1 MKIKWGKI
9 LSVALG
15 LSMIMGTIGC
25 GASAP
30 KQDAEGTKTE
40 ASSSGAETKESAD
53 SSKETAKD
61 PVTLNFWHIW
71 GAETDASYASVKKVI
86 ADFEAQYPNIKIK
99 VDTTENEA
107 YKTKI
112 KAAAA
117 ANELP
122 DLFSSWGGGFSK
134 PFIDA
139 SRVLPIDEYLNDGTK
154 DKLVNGALAN
164 VTYNDK
170 VYGLTFGLSCGA
182 FFVNKEL
189 FEQNNIKIP
198 ENYSELITA
207 VKAFKAKG
215 MTPMAVS
222 GKDVWTIAM
231 YFDAMA
237 LKAAGN
243 DKIISTLSKKGSFK
257 DPEFLNA
264 AQKLAELVS
273 LGAFPEGAAS
283 LSKDESDIPFLE
295 GKIPMLFNGSWT
307 AGTVY
312 RDDSKIKDKVI
323 PVGFPV
329 FEDGKGNKNQFT
341 GGAVDAIMVNA
352 NTKYKEEA
360 VLFQKYFCENMAR
373 ETYLAGAYLPAW
385 KVQVDESNINPV
397 TVDLAKLTS
406 EAEGFTLWWDT
417 LLEGQDTQVYLN
429 SLQELFLGNIKP
441 EEFVD
446 KLQTIYE

>member
-1 MKIKWGKI
+1 MKLRMGKL
-9 LSVALG
+9 LSVVLG
-15 LSMIMGTIGC
+15 LSMVMGTIGC
-25 GASAP
+25 GANAP
-30 KQDAEGTKTE
+30 KQD
-40 ASSSGAETKESAD
+40 GAATSTDTPAATTSAAD
-53 SSKETAKD
+53 TADTSKE
-61 PVTLNFWHIW
+61 PVELTFWHIW
-71 GAETDASYASVKKVI
+71 GAETDASYGAVKKVI
-86 ADFEAQYPNIKIK
+86 GDFEAKYPNIKIK
-99 VDTTENEA
+99 VDSTENEA

-122 DLFSSWGGGFSK
+122 DVFSSWGGGFSK
-134 PFIDA
+134 PFIEA
-139 SRVLPIDEYLNDGTK
+139 NRVLPIDEYLNDGTK
-154 DKLVNGALAN
+154 DKLVNGALSN

-170 VYGLTFGLSCGA
+170 TYGLTFGLSCGA
-182 FFVNKEL
+182 MFVNKEL

-198 ENYSELITA
+198 ETYSELITA

-215 MTPMAVS
+215 ITPMAVS
-222 GKDVWTIAM
+222 GKDIWTIAM

-243 DKIISTLSKKGSFK
+243 DKIVSTLAKKGSFK
-257 DPEFLNA
+257 DPEFLSA
-264 AQKLAELVS
+264 ASKLAELVK

-283 LSKDESDIPFLE
+283 LTKDESDIPFLQ

-312 RDDSKIKDKVI
+312 REDSQIKDKVI

-341 GGAVDAIMVNA
+341 GGAVDSIMVNA
-352 NTKYKEEA
+352 NTKHKEEA

-385 KVQVDESNINPV
+385 KIEGVDESKINPV
-397 TVDLAKLTS
+397 TVKLKELTS
-406 EAEGFTLWWDT
+406 SAEGFTLWWDT
-417 LLEGQDTQVYLN
+417 QLEGQDTQVYLN
-429 SLQELFLGNIKP
+429 ALQELFLGSITP
-441 EEFVD
+441 QEFTD

>member
-1 MKIKWGKI
+1 MKLKGVKF
-9 LSVALG
+9 LSMLLG
-15 LSMIMGTIGC
+15 LSMIMGTMGC
-25 GASAP
+25 ASNTPKGETAGA
-30 KQDAEGTKTE
+30 KTE
-40 ASSSGAETKESAD
+40 ASSEKAEESKDTEPAKE
-53 SSKETAKD
+53 

-71 GAETDASYASVKKVI
+71 GAETDASNASVKKVI

-112 KAAAA
+112 KASAA

-122 DLFSSWGGGFSK
+122 DLFSTWGGGFSK
-134 PFIDA
+134 PFIEA
-139 SRVLPIDEYLNDGTK
+139 NRVLAIDEYLNDGTK

-198 ENYSELITA
+198 ETYTELITA
-207 VKAFKAKG
+207 VKAFKALG
-215 MTPMAVS
+215 ITPMSVS

-243 DKIISTLSKKGSFK
+243 EKIVGTLTKKGSFK

-264 AQKLAELVS
+264 ATKFAELVS
-273 LGAFPEGAAS
+273 LGAFPEGAAG

-295 GKIPMLFNGSWT
+295 GKVPMLFNGSWT

-312 RDDSKIKDKVI
+312 RDDSKIKDKII
-323 PVGFPV
+323 PMGFPV

-341 GGAVDAIMVNA
+341 GGAVDAIMINA
-352 NTKYKEEA
+352 DTKHKEEA

-385 KVQVDESNINPV
+385 KVSVDETNINPV

-429 SLQELFLGNIKP
+429 SLQELLLGGITP

>member
-1 MKIKWGKI
+1 MKLKGVKF
-9 LSVALG
+9 LSAILG
-15 LSMIMGTIGC
+15 LSMVIGSMGCATAPEKKEAAGQSTQSEK
-25 GASAP
+25 GADNTSSDVAN
-30 KQDAEGTKTE
+30 AEQE
-40 ASSSGAETKESAD
+40 E
-53 SSKETAKD
+53 
-61 PVTLNFWHIW
+61 VTLNFWHIW
-71 GAETDASYASVKKVI
+71 GAETDASYASIKKVI
-86 ADFEAQYPNIKIK
+86 ADFQAEYPHIKIK
-99 VDTTENEA
+99 EDTTENEA

-112 KAAAA
+112 KASAA

-122 DLFSSWGGGFSK
+122 DLFSTWGGGFSK
-134 PFIDA
+134 PFIEA
-139 SRVLPIDEYLNDGTK
+139 NRVLAIDEYLNDGTK
-154 DKLVNGALAN
+154 DRLVGGALAN

-170 VYGLTFGLSCGA
+170 VYGMTFGLSCGA
-182 FFVNKEL
+182 MFVNKEL

-198 ENYSELITA
+198 ETYTELIEA
-207 VKAFKAKG
+207 VKAFKALG
-215 MTPMAVS
+215 ITPMSVS

-243 DKIISTLSKKGSFK
+243 DKIVSTLTKQGTFE

-264 AQKLAELVS
+264 ATKFAELVS
-273 LGAFPEGAAS
+273 LGAFPEGAAG
-283 LSKDESDIPFLE
+283 LSKDESDLPFLE
-295 GKIPMLFNGSWT
+295 GKVPMLFNGSWT

-312 RDDSKIKDKVI
+312 REDSKIQDKII
-323 PVGFPV
+323 PIGFPV
-329 FEDGKGNKNQFT
+329 FEDGKGNKNEFT

-385 KVQVDESNINPV
+385 KVEVDESNINPV

-429 SLQELFLGNIKP
+429 TLQELFLGGVTP
-441 EEFVD
+441 EQFVE
-446 KLQTIYE
+446 KLQTMYE

>member
-1 MKIKWGKI
+1 MKLKGVKV
-9 LSVALG
+9 LSALLG
-15 LSMIMGTIGC
+15 LSMLMGTIGC
-25 GASAP
+25 SSPGVKEEKAGSNA
-30 KQDAEGTKTE
+30 QVSSNANSDAT
-40 ASSSGAETKESAD
+40 AD
-53 SSKETAKD
+53 SKEE
-61 PVTLNFWHIW
+61 VTLNFWHIW

-86 ADFEAQYPNIKIK
+86 ADFEAEYPNIKIK
-99 VDTTENEA
+99 EDTTENEA

-112 KAAAA
+112 KASAA

-122 DLFSSWGGGFSK
+122 DLFSTWGGGFSK

-139 SRVLPIDEYLNDGTK
+139 NRVLPIDEYLNDGTK
-154 DKLVNGALAN
+154 DRLVGGALSN

-170 VYGLTFGLSCGA
+170 IYGLTFGLSCGA
-182 FFVNKEL
+182 FFVNEEL
-189 FEQNNIKIP
+189 FATNNIKIP
-198 ENYSELITA
+198 ETYTELIDA
-207 VKAFKAKG
+207 VKAFKALG
-215 MTPMAVS
+215 ITPMSVS

-243 DKIISTLSKKGSFK
+243 DGIVNTLTKKGSFK

-264 AQKLAELVS
+264 ATKFAELVA
-273 LGAFPEGAAS
+273 LGAFPEGAAG

-295 GKIPMLFNGSWT
+295 GKVPMLFNGSWT

-312 RDDSKIKDKVI
+312 REDSKVKDKII
-323 PVGFPV
+323 PIGFPV
-329 FEDGKGNKNQFT
+329 FEDGKGNKNEFT

-352 NTKYKEEA
+352 NTEHKEEA
-360 VLFQKYFCENMAR
+360 ILFQKYFCENMAR

-385 KVQVDESNINPV
+385 KVEVDETNINPV

-417 LLEGQDTQVYLN
+417 LLEGEDTQVYLN
-429 SLQELFLGNIKP
+429 TLQELLLGSITP

-446 KLQTIYE
+446 KLQVIYE

>member
-1 MKIKWGKI
+1 MKLKGVKF
-9 LSVALG
+9 LSMMLG

-25 GASAP
+25 APSAP
-30 KQDAEGTKTE
+30 KEEASDTKTE
-40 ASSSGAETKESAD
+40 VSSEPAKEGGDA
-53 SSKETAKD
+53 KE

-71 GAETDASYASVKKVI
+71 GAETDASNAAVKKVI
-86 ADFEAQYPNIKIK
+86 ADFETEYPNIKIK
-99 VDTTENEA
+99 VDSTENEA

-112 KAAAA
+112 KASAA

-122 DLFSSWGGGFSK
+122 DVFSSWGGGFSK
-134 PFIDA
+134 PFIEA
-139 SRVLPIDEYLNDGTK
+139 NRVLAIDEYLNDGTK
-154 DKLVNGALAN
+154 DKLVNGALTN

-198 ENYSELITA
+198 ETYTELIDA

-215 MTPMAVS
+215 ITPMSVS

-243 DKIISTLSKKGSFK
+243 EKIVSTLTKKGSFK

-264 AQKLAELVS
+264 ATKFAELVS
-273 LGAFPEGAAS
+273 LGAFPEGAAG

-295 GKIPMLFNGSWT
+295 GKTPMLFNGSWT

-312 RDDSKIKDKVI
+312 REDSKIKDKVI
-323 PVGFPV
+323 PIGFPV
-329 FEDGKGNKNQFT
+329 FEDGKGTKNQFT

-352 NTKYKEEA
+352 ETKHKEEA

-385 KVQVDESNINPV
+385 KVEVDETNINPV

-429 SLQELFLGNIKP
+429 ALQELLLGAVTP
-441 EEFVD
+441 QEFVD
-446 KLQTIYE
+446 KLETIYE